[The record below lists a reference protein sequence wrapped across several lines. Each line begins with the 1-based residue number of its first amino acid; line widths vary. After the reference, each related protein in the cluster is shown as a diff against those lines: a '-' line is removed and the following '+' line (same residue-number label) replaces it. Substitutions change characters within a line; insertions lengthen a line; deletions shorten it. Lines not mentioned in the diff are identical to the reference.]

1 MSLRNWCTKIEKRK
15 ELCESL
21 PAIAK
26 IHTVSQPISFNKTFD
41 HHHHSD
47 LSTNHCISDSFQSIQ
62 ILRQRALLQWSI
74 GQDLPAIEGHG
85 GLRPG
90 KCQIYQEFE
99 NVKEWSDAK
108 VSQHNIIV
116 QPFCEGQTFE
126 FDI

>member
-1 MSLRNWCTKIEKRK
+1 M
-15 ELCESL
+15 
-21 PAIAK
+21 PAIAR
-26 IHTVSQPISFNKTFD
+26 IHTVSQPISINKTFD

-62 ILRQRALLQWSI
+62 ILKQRALLQWSI

-85 GLRPG
+85 GLRPR

-99 NVKEWSDAK
+99 DVKEWSRCK
-108 VSQHNIIV
+108 GISQYNIFV
-116 QPFCEGQTFE
+116 QLFCEGQTFE